1 MRASY
6 SLAAHLPWSEGLRK
20 PWAPPPRLGVGGY
33 GIGDPMNIQ
42 ERLTAFAMLG
52 ATWVMWL
59 LVALSI
65 VSIAIILE
73 RIYFFAATRDD
84 IDKLRADLLDKLK
97 QGRVAEAA
105 KRLQQSRSFE
115 ALVALA
121 ALESAE
127 DGAEAATE
135 RMQGEQ
141 QVVRVHMERNLA
153 FLGTVGANAP
163 FVGLL
168 GTVIGIIRSFHS
180 LDQSQG
186 KVTAGLMADIGEAL
200 VATAIGILVALPAV
214 AAFNYFQ
221 RLIKTR
227 IARGNALGSHVISH
241 LLSTKHHAR
250 PEAAE

>member
-1 MRASY
+1 
-6 SLAAHLPWSEGLRK
+6 
-20 PWAPPPRLGVGGY
+20 
-33 GIGDPMNIQ
+33 MNIQ

-65 VSIAIILE
+65 ISVAVILE
-73 RIYFFAATRDD
+73 RIYFFAASRDD
-84 IDKLRADLLDKLK
+84 IDKLRIDLLDLLK
-97 QGRVAEAA
+97 KGRLHDAT

-115 ALVALA
+115 AMVAGA
-121 ALESAE
+121 ALELAD

-141 QVVRVHMERNLA
+141 QIVRLHMERNLA

-200 VATAIGILVALPAV
+200 VATAIGILVAIPAV

-221 RLIKTR
+221 RLIKVR
-227 IARGNALGSHVISH
+227 IARGNALGSHVVSH
-241 LLSTKHHAR
+241 LLGVKNSAR
-250 PEAAE
+250 PQAAE